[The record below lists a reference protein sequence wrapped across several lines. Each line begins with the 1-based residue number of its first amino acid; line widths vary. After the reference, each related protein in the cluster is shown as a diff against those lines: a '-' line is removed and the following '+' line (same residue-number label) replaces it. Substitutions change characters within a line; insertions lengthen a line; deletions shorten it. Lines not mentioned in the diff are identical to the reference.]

1 MKFGGFKVTNSEVLF
16 ANPWTCYFWR
26 IQGQ

>member
-1 MKFGGFKVTNSEVLF
+1 MKFGGFKVTNNDVIYAL
-16 ANPWTCYFWR
+16 PCTCYFWR